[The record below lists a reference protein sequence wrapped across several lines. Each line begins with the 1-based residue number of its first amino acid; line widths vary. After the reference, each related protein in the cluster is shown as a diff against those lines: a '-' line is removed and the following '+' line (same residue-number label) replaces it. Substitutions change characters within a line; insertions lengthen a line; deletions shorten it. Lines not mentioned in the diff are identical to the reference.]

1 VRVSGSNASKVGLVQ
16 AEAPQSKRT
25 GMKGV
30 VIKPLKMEKREVVD
44 NLDLNS

>member
-1 VRVSGSNASKVGLVQ
+1 
-16 AEAPQSKRT
+16 
-25 GMKGV
+25 MKGV